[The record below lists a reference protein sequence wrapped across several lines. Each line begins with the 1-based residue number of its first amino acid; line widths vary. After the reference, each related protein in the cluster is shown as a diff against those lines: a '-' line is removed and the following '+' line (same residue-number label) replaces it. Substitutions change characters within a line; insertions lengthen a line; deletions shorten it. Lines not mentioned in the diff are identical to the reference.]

1 MTGLQQQVERKTLPK
16 LNKDLGQSILT
27 FFLKN
32 FDDEGYEPQKTF
44 VPWAK
49 RKYQV
54 NTKLLNKTGYLRS
67 QFRVEKDSN
76 GQVIITN
83 DAEYAQYVNDGT
95 DDTPARP
102 ILYTSSELE
111 QQIEDMIT
119 RQISD
124 LFKF

>member
-1 MTGLQQQVERKTLPK
+1 MMNLKQQVERKTLPK

-32 FDDEGYEPQKTF
+32 FDEEGYEPQTTF

-67 QFRVEKDSN
+67 QFRVEKDSD
-76 GQVIITN
+76 GQVVITN
-83 DAEYAQYVNDGT
+83 DADYAQYINDGT

-102 ILYTSSELE
+102 ILYSSTELE
-111 QQIEDMIT
+111 RDIEAMIT